1 MKTSIDTANRR
12 RLLATAAFCLLAAMT
27 PLGMKASA
35 AESTLKTVKPGVL
48 TVAIASY
55 MPYSGMIDDKL
66 TGLDGDLVTAVA
78 DRLGLKV
85 ETRVSDFAG
94 ILAAVQTNRAD
105 IAVGSIGW
113 TEARAKA
120 GIFTDSPYYSN
131 QVVLIRND
139 GNVNKIEDL
148 EGLTVGTGIGYSY
161 IPAIQAIP
169 NTTLKTYPT
178 PANMLEDLVAKRVDA
193 VFTDALVNI
202 AYAKEKPGV
211 LKAAPMTPPTAAQ
224 LVEHPDYKYL
234 FPRPGGFYLGKDS
247 GDLEKAATEAI
258 RGLYKDG
265 TTAKLL
271 TKWGVENTDTW
282 MTPSANVRDRVGVD
296 RPDDWVPASK

>member
-1 MKTSIDTANRR
+1 MNWQIDLRKRKSLQVFTVFGI
-12 RLLATAAFCLLAAMT
+12 LAT
-27 PLGMKASA
+27 SA
-35 AESTLKTVKPGVL
+35 LSSLPAQAQDAPFKTIEPGVL

-55 MPYSGMIDDKL
+55 MPYSGVIDGKL

-78 DRLGLKV
+78 GKLGLTVK
-85 ETRVSDFAG
+85 TRVSDFAG

-131 QVVLIRND
+131 QVVLIRKD
-139 GNVNKIEDL
+139 QNVTKIEDL
-148 EGLTVGTGIGYSY
+148 EGLTVATGIGYSY

-178 PANMLEDLVAKRVDA
+178 PANMLEDLVAERVDA

-211 LKAAPMTPPTAAQ
+211 LKAAPMTPPTEAQ
-224 LVEHPDYKYL
+224 LKEHPDYKYL
-234 FPRPGGFYLGKDS
+234 FPRPGGFYLNKDNTA
-247 GDLEKAATEAI
+247 LEKAATDAI

-265 TTAKLL
+265 TTESLL
-271 TKWGVENTDTW
+271 TKWGVENPDAWT
-282 MTPSANVRDRVGVD
+282 TPSANVRDRVGID
-296 RPDDWVPASK
+296 RPEDWVPASK

>member
-1 MKTSIDTANRR
+1 MAGV
-12 RLLATAAFCLLAAMT
+12 LAVPMAL
-27 PLGMKASA
+27 SA
-35 AESTLKTVKPGVL
+35 GRAGAQDNQLKTIKPNVM

-55 MPYSGMIDDKL
+55 MPYSGVIDGKL

-78 DRLGLKV
+78 EKLGMTV

-113 TEARAKA
+113 TEARSKA
-120 GIFTDSPYYSN
+120 GRFTDSPYYSN

-139 GNVNKIEDL
+139 ENVTKIEDL
-148 EGLTVGTGIGYSY
+148 EGLTVATGIGYSY

-169 NTTLKTYPT
+169 KATLKTYPT

-211 LKAAPMTPPTAAQ
+211 LKAAPMTRPTAEQ
-224 LVEHPDYKYL
+224 LKEHPDYKYL
-234 FPRPGGFYLGKDS
+234 FPRPGGFYLNS
-247 GDLEKAATEAI
+247 ESVALEHAVTEVL
-258 RGLYKDG
+258 RGFYKDG
-265 TTAKLL
+265 TTKALL
-271 TKWGVENTDTW
+271 TKWGVADPKAW
-282 MTPSANVRDRVGVD
+282 MTPSETVRDRVGID
-296 RPDDWVPASK
+296 RQPDWVPPSG

>member
-1 MKTSIDTANRR
+1 MNSQLDTRKRKSLRVIAGIGM
-12 RLLATAAFCLLAAMT
+12 LATTFMCAPAALAQDT
-27 PLGMKASA
+27 SFKTIEPG
-35 AESTLKTVKPGVL
+35 TLTI
-48 TVAIASY
+48 AIASY
-55 MPYSGMIDDKL
+55 MPYSGVIDGKL

-78 DRLGLKV
+78 EKLGLKV
-85 ETRVSDFAG
+85 KTNVSDFAG

-131 QVVLIRND
+131 QVVLVRED
-139 GNVNKIEDL
+139 QNVTKIEDL
-148 EGLTVGTGIGYSY
+148 EGLTVATGIGYSY

-169 NTTLKTYPT
+169 NTKLKTYPT

-211 LKAAPMTPPTAAQ
+211 LKAAPMTPPTEEQ
-224 LVEHPDYKYL
+224 LAEHPDYKYL
-234 FPRPGGFYLGKDS
+234 FPRPGGFYLNAGNTA
-247 GDLEKAATEAI
+247 LENAVTEAI

-265 TTAKLL
+265 TTESLL
-271 TKWGVENTDTW
+271 VKWGVNNPDSWT
-282 MTPSANVRDRVGVD
+282 TPNANVRDRVGVD
-296 RPDDWVPASK
+296 RPEDWVPASK

>member
-1 MKTSIDTANRR
+1 MNLQIDYRKRKSLQAFAAFGM
-12 RLLATAAFCLLAAMT
+12 LATTFLSAPLALAQD
-27 PLGMKASA
+27 AS
-35 AESTLKTVKPGVL
+35 LKTIEPGVL

-55 MPYSGMIDDKL
+55 MPYSGVIDGKL
-66 TGLDGDLVTAVA
+66 TGLDGDLITSIAE
-78 DRLGLKV
+78 RLGLKV
-85 ETRVSDFAG
+85 KTNVSDFAG

-113 TEARAKA
+113 TEARSKA

-131 QVVLIRND
+131 QVVLIRE
-139 GNVNKIEDL
+139 GESVTKIEDL
-148 EGLTVGTGIGYSY
+148 EGLIVATGIGYSY

-211 LKAAPMTPPTAAQ
+211 LKAAPMTPPTEAQ
-224 LVEHPDYKYL
+224 LAEHPDYKYL
-234 FPRPGGFYLGKDS
+234 FPRPGGFYLNS
-247 GDLEKAATEAI
+247 ASTALEKAVTEAI

-265 TTAKLL
+265 TTESLL
-271 TKWGVENTDTW
+271 AKWGVDRPESW
-282 MTPSANVRDRVGVD
+282 VTPNDNVRDRVGID
-296 RPDDWVPASK
+296 RPEDWVPASK